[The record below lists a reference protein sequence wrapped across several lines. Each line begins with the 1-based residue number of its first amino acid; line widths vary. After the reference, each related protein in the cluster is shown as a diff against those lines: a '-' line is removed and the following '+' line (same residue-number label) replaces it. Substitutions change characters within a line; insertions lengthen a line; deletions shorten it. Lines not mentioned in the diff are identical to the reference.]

1 MDKLKIVLDWTAN
14 TNHTGFYVA
23 QERGFYHGHGIDLE
37 INTPEADDYSK
48 TPAKKVELGE
58 ADLALCPFE
67 SVLSYNT
74 KKERFDAV
82 AIATI
87 FREDISAITV
97 LQESKINTPKDLDGK
112 VYASYKARYED
123 EIVKQMIRNDGG
135 MGDIKIEYPKRLGIW
150 DTLINGSLDAT
161 WIFTNWEGVHAKT
174 KGIKLRNFKM
184 GDYGIPYG
192 YSPVILASRSR
203 IDSNKKCYK
212 DFLSAT
218 KQGFLY
224 AIEHPQYAADCIKPH
239 IAKSDADID
248 LLESQKLSNKFYG
261 NENNWGIMEPEKV
274 DLFLN
279 WLYDSNLETAGL
291 LYEDLVFS
299 NLLQ

>member
-1 MDKLKIVLDWTAN
+1 MDKLKIELDWTAN

-23 QERGFYHGHGIDLE
+23 KEKGFYREYGIDLE

-112 VYASYKARYED
+112 VYASYRARYED

-161 WIFTNWEGVHAKT
+161 WIFTNWEGVHAKS
-174 KGIKLRNFKM
+174 KGVALRNFKM

-192 YSPVILASRSR
+192 YSPVILAGREK
-203 IDSNKKCYK
+203 INANKKGYK
-212 DFLSAT
+212 DFLNAT

-224 AIEHPQYAADCIKPH
+224 AKEHPQYGVDCIKPYV
-239 IAKSDADID
+239 AKSDADID
-248 LLESQKLSNKFYG
+248 LLESQVFSNRFYG
-261 NENNWGIMEPEKV
+261 DKNNWGILEKEKV

-279 WLYDSNLETAGL
+279 WLYDNNLETAGL
-291 LYEDLVFS
+291 KSEDLVFA
-299 NLLQ
+299 NLL

>member
-1 MDKLKIVLDWTAN
+1 MEKLKIALDWTAN
-14 TNHTGFYVA
+14 TNHSGFYVA
-23 QERGFYHGHGIDLE
+23 REKGFYREYGIDLE
-37 INTPEADDYSK
+37 INTPETDDYSK

-58 ADLALCPFE
+58 ADIALCPFE
-67 SVLSYNT
+67 SILSYNT
-74 KKERFDAV
+74 KKDHFDAV

-87 FREDISAITV
+87 FKKDISAITV
-97 LQESKINTPKDLDGK
+97 LEESDIKTPKDLDGK

-123 EIVKQMIRNDGG
+123 DIVKRMIRNDGG
-135 MGDIKIEYPKRLGIW
+135 TGDIKIEYPKRLGIW

-161 WIFTNWEGVHAKT
+161 WIFTNWEGVHAKS
-174 KGIKLRNFKM
+174 KGVALRNFKM
-184 GDYGIPYG
+184 GDYEIPYG
-192 YSPVILASRSR
+192 YSPVIFASRSKV
-203 IDSNKKCYK
+203 DSNKKCYQ

-224 AIEHPQYAADCIKPH
+224 AIEYPKYAVDCIKPH

-248 LLESQKLSNKFYG
+248 LLESQKLSNTFYG
-261 NENNWGIMEPEKV
+261 NQNNWGMMEKEKV

-291 LYEDLVFS
+291 KYEDLVFI
-299 NLLQ
+299 NLL